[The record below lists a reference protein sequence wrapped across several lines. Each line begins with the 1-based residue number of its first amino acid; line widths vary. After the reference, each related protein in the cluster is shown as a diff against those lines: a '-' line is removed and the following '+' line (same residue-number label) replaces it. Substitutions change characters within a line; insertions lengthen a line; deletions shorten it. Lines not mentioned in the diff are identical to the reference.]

1 MQGKCRTIVHVNVES
16 FITVNAVFSH
26 ILAVPHRFSLAFES
40 KIAEVDAA
48 QTRLNTL
55 TQRLTFAKGRVE
67 TIQGV
72 ITMEVYVLVAVL
84 QFELHMSGKESAS
97 QCFCFS
103 GLIMRR
109 VALQRVQQA
118 SKQAEQ
124 VADRYEVSPVIF
136 T

>member
-1 MQGKCRTIVHVNVES
+1 M
-16 FITVNAVFSH
+16 
-26 ILAVPHRFSLAFES
+26 
-40 KIAEVDAA
+40 DAA
-48 QTRLNTL
+48 QTRLNSF

-67 TIQGV
+67 TIQGG
-72 ITMEVYVLVAVL
+72 IIMELMAVL
-84 QFELHMSGKESAS
+84 QFELHMSGKESTS

-109 VALQRVQQA
+109 VALQKVHQA

-124 VADRYEVSPVIF
+124 TADRYEVIF